1 MKLPPFQVIGI
12 HTRTTNANGQ
22 MGHDI
27 LELWKRF
34 LGENI
39 QSQIPHKA
47 DSTIYSV
54 YTDYEG
60 DFTKPYTVVLGCKVL
75 NLNNIPDGMVG
86 ITVPEGEYT
95 PFTAQGNLN
104 EGAVFEAWS
113 KIWKA
118 PLNRTYLADFE
129 VYGEKAQNPEDAE
142 VDIFIGVQ

>member
-1 MKLPPFQVIGI
+1 MKLQQFQVIGI
-12 HTRTTNANGQ
+12 STRTTNENGQ

-39 QSQIPHKA
+39 QGQIPNKS
-47 DSTIYSV
+47 DSAIYSV

-60 DFTKPYTVVLGCKVL
+60 DFTKPYTVVLGCKVVSL
-75 NLNNIPDGMVG
+75 NSIPDGMVG
-86 ITVPEGEYT
+86 ITIPEGEYT
-95 PFTAQGNLN
+95 QFTARGNLN

-113 KIWKA
+113 KIWKE
-118 PLNRTYLADFE
+118 PLNRAYLADFE

-142 VDIFIGVQ
+142 VDIFIGIK